1 MTVFAAIFVPEPLI
15 EAVSDGAWLEAM
27 LEVERAL
34 AAAEAATGVIPADAA
49 SGIAGAC
56 RAGELDVAELAR
68 AGRAVGNPAE
78 PLVRALRARVGGDA
92 ARWVHHGATSQ
103 DVMDTA
109 SMLVTR
115 NARELILAELDARR
129 GCVRAARGRAPFD
142 ADGGAD
148 ADAAGGADDV
158 RPEGRGLARRR
169 GRRACATRR
178 GSAEGAARRRG
189 RNACGARRPR
199 AGRAARVRCRGSVSP
214 SRCCRG
220 TRAAFAWRSSATHSA
235 AVAAACDKIALDVV
249 LLGQT
254 EIGEVS
260 EAAGGGS
267 STMPQ
272 KRNTTRAAIA
282 RACAR
287 GVHAA
292 AGVLTAGEYEHER
305 AAGAWHAE
313 WGALSDALAL
323 GGGAAAAIRECL
335 EGLDVHADRMR
346 ANMSIG
352 LVAERVAFA
361 LAEKLGREEAHA
373 VVGEAFAGGDPRAAL
388 ASHFDSAEL
397 DELLDATTYLGSADA
412 FIERALALYRDGA

>member
-1 MTVFAAIFVPEPLI
+1 
-15 EAVSDGAWLEAM
+15 
-27 LEVERAL
+27 
-34 AAAEAATGVIPADAA
+34 VIPADAA

-68 AGRAVGNPAE
+68 GGRAVGNPAE

-103 DVMDTA
+103 DVMDSA

-115 NARELILAELDARR
+115 SARALILAELDAL
-129 GCVRAARGRAPFD
+129 AAACARLAEEHRSTPMAGRTLMQQAVPTTF
-142 ADGGAD
+142 GLK
-148 ADAAGGADDV
+148 AAGWLVGVVD
-158 RPEGRGLARRR
+158 
-169 GRRACATRR
+169 
-178 GSAEGAARRRG
+178 
-189 RNACGARRPR
+189 
-199 AGRAARVRCRGSVSP
+199 ARVRLAAVPLKAQLGGAAGTLAALGDRGPEVL
-214 SRCCRG
+214 R
-220 TRAAFAWRSSATHSA
+220 AFAAELGLAEPVLPWHTRRVRVAELGDALA
-235 AVAAACDKIALDVV
+235 AVAAACDKAALDVV

-260 EAAGGGS
+260 EVAGGGS

-272 KRNTTRAAIA
+272 KRNTTRATIA

-323 GGGAAAAIRECL
+323 AGGAAAAIRECL
-335 EGLDVHADRMR
+335 DGLEVHADRMR
-346 ANMSIG
+346 ANMSPG

-373 VVGEAFAGGDPRAAL
+373 LVSEAFAGGDPRAAL
-388 ASHFDSAEL
+388 ASHL
-397 DELLDATTYLGSADA
+397 DAAALDGLLDPTTYLGSADA
-412 FIERALALYRDGA
+412 FVDRALALYRDGA

>member
-1 MTVFAAIFVPEPLI
+1 
-15 EAVSDGAWLEAM
+15 M

-103 DVMDTA
+103 DVMDSA

-115 NARELILAELDARR
+115 SARELVLAELDAVAAACARLADEHR
-129 GCVRAARGRAPFD
+129 STPMAGRTLMQQAVPTTFGLKAAGWLVGAVDARARLAAVPLK
-142 ADGGAD
+142 AQLGGA
-148 ADAAGGADDV
+148 AGTLAALGDRGPDV
-158 RPEGRGLARRR
+158 LRAFAAELGLAEPVLPWH
-169 GRRACATRR
+169 TRR
-178 GSAEGAARRRG
+178 VRVAELGDAL
-189 RNACGARRPR
+189 
-199 AGRAARVRCRGSVSP
+199 
-214 SRCCRG
+214 
-220 TRAAFAWRSSATHSA
+220 A

-260 EAAGGGS
+260 EAVGGGS

-287 GVHAA
+287 GVHGA

-323 GGGAAAAIRECL
+323 AGGAAAAMRECL
-335 EGLDVHADRMR
+335 EGLDVHVDRMR
-346 ANMSIG
+346 ANMSTG

-373 VVGEAFAGGDPRAAL
+373 LVGDAFAGGDLRIAL
-388 ASHFDSAEL
+388 ASHLDAAEL
-397 DELLDATTYLGSADA
+397 DELLDPTTYLGSADV
-412 FIERALALYRDGA
+412 FVDRALALYRDGA